1 VEAFLGTCVWVCVTF
16 MYRCFFPKERNETTV
31 PPFFPK
37 KIGCWHSLFPST
49 KRNETKLLDE
59 FHCNE
64 DRNQQ
69 YHHHHHPTS
78 WILLMRASSLSFLRT
93 ILRERR
99 LSRWWQQ
106 KRQQR
111 QRQRH
116 CRSFDFDFVILT
128 GCRRSRGV
136 VLLVPLYY
144 PQSRRRVTDCL
155 MSCSCSRSII
165 ILIPFDP
172 HRCRR
177 HRRRHCHCC
186 RWLVRE
192 YCGWGSQRGG
202 WYNRST
208 SRGMERL
215 SSGRTSRGNKGKLF
229 GDHWRRDTILL
240 SSLWVQAKVRFATV
254 TVLPPIIFSVS
265 ETSRRVHVRTVSN

>member
-99 LSRWWQQ
+99 RLSRWWQQ
-106 KRQQR
+106 KTTTTTTTLY
-111 QRQRH
+111 
-116 CRSFDFDFVILT
+116 FVIWT
-128 GCRRSRGV
+128 GRRSRGV
-136 VLLVPLYY
+136 VLLLVPLYY
-144 PQSRRRVTDCL
+144 PQSRRRVTDCS
-155 MSCSCSRSII
+155 MSCSCSSS
-165 ILIPFDP
+165 ILILTPFDP

-177 HRRRHCHCC
+177 HCHCYR

-192 YCGWGSQRGG
+192 YYGWGSQRGG